1 MCVLKKKGM
10 PTPRVFLCFTVLLL
24 ALRAAGAAQID
35 SNHSSSIDVVEFL
48 HRARD
53 GGLIDQTTSNKLL
66 QLAANLTG
74 SAVHPAQLKLP
85 SQEAYA
91 GSSREKDGATNSKE
105 ETVAAREPNFFMK
118 FYNQLTLLNILYF
131 GGALLVMGAYTLF
144 MTLAY
149 ERSSY
154 VGMSCIMLAQVAG
167 LGLTGIF
174 MWQNNDELQLVGGL

>member
-1 MCVLKKKGM
+1 ML
-10 PTPRVFLCFTVLLL
+10 TPRIFRMFLCFTVLLL

-35 SNHSSSIDVVEFL
+35 SNHSNSIDVVEFL
-48 HRARD
+48 HRAKD

-74 SAVHPAQLKLP
+74 STVHPTQLKLP
-85 SQEAYA
+85 GQEAYA
-91 GSSREKDGATNSKE
+91 GSSREKDGPTINSKE

-149 ERSSY
+149 ERCSY
-154 VGMSCIMLAQVAG
+154 VGLSCIMLAQVAG

-174 MWQNNDELQLVGGL
+174 MWQNNDEFQFVGGL